1 MHKSQR
7 LIRLIMIVNAKKSF
21 TLSELANDLNVSP
34 RTIFRDLIDLSE
46 LGVPLYSIQ
55 GRGGGYK
62 LLNESVLPPI
72 SFTEGE
78 AIAIYFAAQ
87 SLKYF
92 GSLPFGNKAAT
103 ALDKFYHFLPPE
115 AKSQIDQL
123 TNKVVIW
130 SPNREM
136 SLSCLTTLLQA
147 LMIKSVV
154 TIEYNS
160 SVCEKNTRHI
170 QPVGLYSDRGYWYCP
185 AYCFARSGY
194 RLFRADRIIT
204 ATLNESVN
212 WREDVDRKSVF
223 DWQEDEKNSQEK
235 IFFCVNVTSN
245 GLRKLEP
252 NGRFRG
258 FVELQNDGTGCI
270 RMHIP
275 INKLEFYTDMIWE
288 LGQDARIVE
297 PMEAI
302 ALMKR
307 TIEEMNKL
315 YS

>member
-7 LIRLIMIVNAKKSF
+7 LLRLIMIVNAKKSF
-21 TLSELANDLNVSP
+21 TISELAHDVGVSP
-34 RTIFRDLIDLSE
+34 RTIFRDLLDLSE

-72 SFTEGE
+72 TFTQSE

-92 GSLPFGNKAAT
+92 GSLPFGDKAESAQ
-103 ALDKFYHFLPPE
+103 DKFYHFLPPDVQD
-115 AKSQIDQL
+115 QIDRL
-123 TNKVVIW
+123 KNKVVIW

-136 SLSCLTTLLQA
+136 SVSCLTTLLQA

-154 TIEYNS
+154 TIEYKS
-160 SVCEKNTRHI
+160 SVSVKNTRDI

-185 AYCFARSGY
+185 AYCFARRGY

-204 ATLNESVN
+204 AILNELIT

-223 DWQEDEKNSQEK
+223 DWQEDEENSQEK
-235 IFFCVNVTSN
+235 IIFCVSLTSN
-245 GLRKLEP
+245 GLKKLEP
-252 NGRFRG
+252 NGRFRD
-258 FVELQNDGTGCI
+258 FIELQEDGTGCI
-270 RMHIP
+270 RMQIP

-288 LGQDARIVE
+288 LGQDAKIVE
-297 PMEAI
+297 PLEAI
-302 ALMKR
+302 AYMKR
-307 TIEEMNKL
+307 TIEGMNEL